1 MSALSSAFPQG
12 LLGEIRALIES
23 AHQRATVMVN
33 SELTLLFWRI
43 GRRIHMEVL
52 AGERAEYGEQI
63 VPTLSAQLVRDYG
76 HSFAE
81 RTCVAWCS
89 SPPRSQMSQL
99 S

>member
-1 MSALSSAFPQG
+1 LPTT
-12 LLGEIRALIES
+12 LGANLQAHES
-23 AHQRATVMVN
+23 AHQRATMMVN